1 MGAQVISFPAAGRS
15 VPSGGAV
22 PQAAPGPDDARD
34 SAPDYSLF
42 LRHDPGGQAEM
53 AFAVEGIDCAA
64 CIDEI
69 EDAAEALPGVARA
82 RLNYTT
88 HRLTVGWDADAEPRP
103 DVVLQAMAKTGY
115 RAYPFEADRLEEI
128 ENRTSR
134 HLLRCLAVAGFAM
147 MNIMLLSV
155 SVWSGNVTDI
165 TPETRDL
172 FHWLSALIALP
183 AAAYAGQPFFQ
194 SALRALRS
202 RSLNMDVPISLGVLL
217 ALGVS
222 VFETLHHGEHAYF
235 DSAVMLLFF
244 LLTGRYLDH
253 AMRRKTRAEAGNL
266 AALKAM
272 TANRVEPDGR
282 LVTVPAAAVKPGDE
296 VMLRAG
302 ERAPV
307 DGVVLSGTAS
317 VDDSLVTG
325 ETLPRAVAAGETV
338 HAGSLIHDGVLRLR
352 TTAVGEDTFL
362 DEIERLLDK
371 ASTARGRYIRLA
383 DRAARLY
390 APMVHTTA
398 LLSLVGWLLVG
409 ASVHQAV
416 LIAVAVLI
424 ITCPCALALAVPA
437 VQVVAAGTLMR
448 NGVLINSGDT
458 FERLAEIDT
467 VAFDKTGTLTLPEPR
482 LADEAAVPPALLAAA
497 ARLALASTHPLARA
511 IAAAHPGAVPPE
523 DAREVSGAGVEAQI
537 DGVAARL
544 GSPSFC
550 GCQNLAAAAAAE
562 APDASFVAVRL
573 GDRCAVLKVRQA
585 LRPDA
590 RAVIDE
596 LRRAGK
602 QVVLLSGDRR
612 AAVAPVAAALG
623 IADWWAEARPG
634 DKIAV
639 LESLAAKRRRVLMV
653 GDGIND
659 APSLAAA
666 HVSLSP
672 ITAADVTRAHAD
684 AVFLGEKLG
693 PVATALHVAAKAR
706 HLMRQNLMIAVVYNL
721 IAVPLAIAGY
731 VTPLVAALAMSGS
744 SVIVTLNALR
754 ARSGARPQSAR
765 PVPAVPAVVA
775 NSAPLGAGE
784 VA

>member
-1 MGAQVISFPAAGRS
+1 MSAEVIAFPVRGGALEAPEPAA
-15 VPSGGAV
+15 
-22 PQAAPGPDDARD
+22 Q
-34 SAPDYSLF
+34 DYSLF
-42 LRHDPGGQAEM
+42 LREDAGGQKEM

-69 EDAAEALPGVARA
+69 EDTSEALPGVARA

-88 HRLTVGWDADAEPRP
+88 HRLTIGWNAGAEPRP
-103 DVVLQAMAKTGY
+103 GEVLNALGRIGY
-115 RAYPFEADRLEEI
+115 RAYPFEADRLEAI
-128 ENRTSR
+128 EHATSR
-134 HLLRCLAVAGFAM
+134 HLLRCLGVAGFAM

-155 SVWSGNVTDI
+155 SVWSGNASDI

-194 SALRALRS
+194 SALRALKS

-217 ALGVS
+217 ALSVS
-222 VFETLHHGEHAYF
+222 VYETLNHAEHAYF

-253 AMRRKTRAEAGNL
+253 AMRRRTRAEAGNL
-266 AALKAM
+266 AALKAVS
-272 TANRVEPDGR
+272 ANRIAPDGT
-282 LVTVPAAAVKPGDE
+282 LVTVPAAAVRPGDE

-317 VDDSLVTG
+317 VDESLITG
-325 ETLPRAVAAGETV
+325 ETLPRAVVAGDTV
-338 HAGSLIHDGVLRLR
+338 HAGSLAHDGVLRLR
-352 TTAVGEDTFL
+352 TTAVGEDTFIN
-362 DEIERLLDK
+362 EIERLLDK
-371 ASTARGRYIRLA
+371 AATARGRYVRLA

-390 APMVHTTA
+390 APVVHATA
-398 LLSLVGWLLVG
+398 LLSLIGWLIAG

-448 NGVLINSGDT
+448 AGILLNAGDA
-458 FERLAEIDT
+458 FERLAEVDA
-467 VAFDKTGTLTLPEPR
+467 VAFDKTGTLTLPEPAVVNADTLPDGLLNVAAW
-482 LADEAAVPPALLAAA
+482 LAH
-497 ARLALASTHPLARA
+497 ASTHPLARA
-511 IAAAHPGAVPPE
+511 IAAARPDAPPVGT
-523 DAREVSGAGVEAQI
+523 AREVPGAGVEAFV
-537 DGVAARL
+537 DGVEARL
-544 GSPSFC
+544 GSPAFC
-550 GCQNLAAAAAAE
+550 GCEELVPLA
-562 APDASFVAVRL
+562 APDASLVAVRL
-573 GDRCAVLKVRQA
+573 GEARALIELRQV

-590 RAVIDE
+590 KAVVDG
-596 LRRAGK
+596 LKRQGK
-602 QVVLLSGDRR
+602 RVVILSGDRA
-612 AAVAPVAAALG
+612 AAVAPVAQALG
-623 IADWWAEARPG
+623 VEDWWSQARPA

-639 LESLAAKRRRVLMV
+639 LESLSGESRRVLMV
-653 GDGIND
+653 GDGLND

-684 AVFLGEKLG
+684 AVFLGDRLE
-693 PVATALHVAAKAR
+693 PVAIALGVAAKAR
-706 HLMRQNLMIAVVYNL
+706 GLMRQNLMIAVVYNF
-721 IAVPLAIAGY
+721 IAVPLAIGGY
-731 VTPLVAALAMSGS
+731 VTPLIAALAMSGS

-754 ARSGARPQSAR
+754 ARTGAK
-765 PVPAVPAVVA
+765 
-775 NSAPLGAGE
+775 E

>member
-1 MGAQVISFPAAGRS
+1 MGAQVIALPAAARRAP
-15 VPSGGAV
+15 V
-22 PQAAPGPDDARD
+22 AAPAGEATQ
-34 SAPDYSLF
+34 DYSLF
-42 LRHDPGGQAEM
+42 LRHDPGGETEM

-69 EDAAEALPGVARA
+69 EDGAEALPGVARA

-88 HRLTVGWDADAEPRP
+88 HRLTVGWQAGAE
-103 DVVLQAMAKTGY
+103 AKPAELLAALARLGY

-128 ENRTSR
+128 ENATSR

-165 TPETRDL
+165 TPETRDF

-194 SALRALRS
+194 SAFRALKA
-202 RSLNMDVPISLGVLL
+202 RSLNMDVPITLGVLL

-222 VFETLHHGEHAYF
+222 VFETLNSAQHAYF

-266 AALKAM
+266 AALKA
-272 TANRVEPDGR
+272 TRANRIEPDGS
-282 LVTVPAAAVKPGDE
+282 LVTVPAAAIRPGDE

-307 DGVVLSGTAS
+307 DGVVLSGAAA
-317 VDDSLVTG
+317 VDESLVTG
-325 ETLPRAVAAGETV
+325 ETLPRAVAAGESV
-338 HAGSLIHDGVLRLR
+338 HAGSLVHDGVLRLR

-362 DEIERLLDK
+362 DEIERLLDR

-398 LLSLVGWLLVG
+398 LLSLIGWLVAG
-409 ASVHQAV
+409 ASVHHAV

-437 VQVVAAGTLMR
+437 VQVVAAGALMR
-448 NGVLINSGDT
+448 AGVLLNSGDT
-458 FERLAEIDT
+458 FERLAEVDT

-482 LADEAAVPPALLAAA
+482 LANEDAVPAHLLDVA

-511 IAAAHPGAVPPE
+511 VALARPGAVAPAE
-523 DAREVSGAGVEAQI
+523 LAEVPGAGVEGEI
-537 DGVAARL
+537 DGVPARL
-544 GSPSFC
+544 GSPVFC
-550 GCQNLAAAAAAE
+550 RCEALAARIAAG
-562 APDASFVAVRL
+562 APDASLVAVRL
-573 GDRCAVLKVRQA
+573 GEECAVLKVRQA

-590 RAVIDE
+590 RAVIDT
-596 LRRAGK
+596 LRRAGRH
-602 QVVLLSGDRR
+602 VVLISGDRR
-612 AAVAPVAAALG
+612 EAVAPVAAELS
-623 IADWWAEARPG
+623 IEDWWAEARPA

-639 LESLAAKRRRVLMV
+639 LDSLSAARRRVLMV
-653 GDGIND
+653 GDGLND
-659 APSLAAA
+659 APSLASA

-684 AVFLGEKLG
+684 AVFLGERLA
-693 PVATALHVAAKAR
+693 PVLTALAVSARAR
-706 HLMRQNLMIAVVYNL
+706 HLMRQNLMIAVIYNF

-754 ARSGARPQSAR
+754 AR
-765 PVPAVPAVVA
+765 
-775 NSAPLGAGE
+775 LGTRGGN
-784 VA
+784 

>member
-1 MGAQVISFPAAGRS
+1 MSVQVIAFPASGAGL
-15 VPSGGAV
+15 
-22 PQAAPGPDDARD
+22 AAAEPVAQ
-34 SAPDYSLF
+34 DYSLF
-42 LRHDPGGQAEM
+42 LREDATGAKEM

-69 EDAAEALPGVARA
+69 EDACEALPGVARA

-88 HRLTVGWDADAEPRP
+88 HRLTIGWNAGAEPRP
-103 DVVLQAMAKTGY
+103 GEALNALMRIGY
-115 RAYPFEADRLEEI
+115 RAYPFEADRLEAMEHA
-128 ENRTSR
+128 TSR
-134 HLLRCLAVAGFAM
+134 HLLRCLGVAGFAM

-155 SVWSGNVTDI
+155 SVWSGNASDI

-194 SALRALRS
+194 SALRALKA
-202 RSLNMDVPISLGVLL
+202 RSLNMDVPISLGVML

-222 VFETLHHGEHAYF
+222 VYETLNHAEHAYF

-253 AMRRKTRAEAGNL
+253 AMRRRTRAEAGNL
-266 AALKAM
+266 AALKAVS
-272 TANRVEPDGR
+272 ANRVAPDGT
-282 LVTVPAAAVKPGDE
+282 LVTVPAAAVRPGDE

-307 DGVVLSGTAS
+307 DGVVLFGTAS
-317 VDDSLVTG
+317 VDESLITG

-338 HAGSLIHDGVLRLR
+338 HAGALVHDGVLRVR
-352 TTAVGEDTFL
+352 TTAVGEDTFIN
-362 DEIERLLDK
+362 EIERLLDK
-371 ASTARGRYIRLA
+371 ASTARGRYVRLA

-390 APMVHTTA
+390 APVVHTTA
-398 LLSLVGWLLVG
+398 LLSLIGWLIAG

-437 VQVVAAGTLMR
+437 VQVVAAGALMR
-448 NGVLINSGDT
+448 AGILLNAGDA
-458 FERLAEIDT
+458 FERLAEVDA
-467 VAFDKTGTLTLPEPR
+467 VAFDKTGTLTLPEPEV
-482 LADEAAVPPALLAAA
+482 ANEAALPDGLLNAA
-497 ARLALASTHPLARA
+497 ARLAHASTHPLARA
-511 IAAAHPGAVPPE
+511 IAAARPEAVPVE
-523 DAREVSGAGVEAQI
+523 AAREIPGAGVEALIEGQE
-537 DGVAARL
+537 ARL
-544 GSPSFC
+544 GSPAFC
-550 GCQNLAAAAAAE
+550 GCEDLVPHA
-562 APDASFVAVRL
+562 APDASLVAVRL
-573 GDRCAVLKVRQA
+573 GEKRALIELRQA

-590 RAVIDE
+590 RAVVDG
-596 LRRAGK
+596 LKQAGK
-602 QVVLLSGDRR
+602 RVVILSGDRA
-612 AAVAPVAAALG
+612 AAVAPVARALG
-623 IADWWAEARPG
+623 VADWWSQARPA

-639 LESLAAKRRRVLMV
+639 LESLSGEGRRVLMV
-653 GDGIND
+653 GDGLND

-684 AVFLGEKLG
+684 AVFLGDRLE
-693 PVATALHVAAKAR
+693 PVAIALHVAGKAR
-706 HLMRQNLMIAVVYNL
+706 ALMRQNLMIAVVYNF
-721 IAVPLAIAGY
+721 IAVPLAIGGY
-731 VTPLVAALAMSGS
+731 VTPLIAALAMSGS

-754 ARSGARPQSAR
+754 ARTGAK
-765 PVPAVPAVVA
+765 
-775 NSAPLGAGE
+775 E